1 MSYKE
6 FSSEEAILNDIN
18 KLELLKK
25 EIKKQKY
32 GLVGGIITMPPQ
44 NEALTLRDQFAIA
57 ALNGCLSHSDKGN
70 VTFNSVKDAT
80 DYYAKL
86 AYAYADAMLAARG
99 K

>member
-1 MSYKE
+1 MSE
-6 FSSEEAILNDIN
+6 D
-18 KLELLKK
+18 LKG
-25 EIKKQKY
+25 KKYTLYPGSIVTPEQ
-32 GLVGGIITMPPQ
+32 GLS
-44 NEALTLRDQFAIA
+44 LTLRDQFAIA